1 MRADFLSTIALGRR
15 LGVPENEQ
23 RREGARSQSFYTNCA
38 AVSISCAIVG
48 WLFVFSTWGFSSLVG
63 PLGLLAAIPGLRSPR
78 RIVALLGLV
87 LNTLLTALSIPW
99 MMGLYG

>member
-1 MRADFLSTIALGRR
+1 LAVPQTATARERR
-15 LGVPENEQ
+15 
-23 RREGARSQSFYTNCA
+23 RRISFYTNCA

-48 WLFVFSTWGFSSLVG
+48 WLFLLSTWGFSSLVG
-63 PLGLLAAIPGLRSPR
+63 PLGLLVAIPGLRSPR
-78 RIVALLGLV
+78 KIVALLGLV